1 MTAMAA
7 EMAPYDLVA
16 IAAHPDDAELG
27 CGGALVQAAAAGA
40 RVAVID
46 LTRGERASRGI
57 PALRQA
63 EREAASAI
71 LGLAGRFDLHL
82 PDTAVVAL
90 PGQRERLAVLLRRL
104 RPKILLAPYWEDRHP
119 DHAAAGRLAREASF
133 AAGLRDAEGTA
144 PFRPERVFHYMLHH
158 PFEPSFVLDIS
169 AQWERKQ
176 AAIRAYASQ
185 FGDTQGPATALSGTS
200 FLRMVEARAIHYGAM
215 AGFAYGEPF
224 GVPGPLAVTAIPGL
238 ATPHRGPGELPPY
251 AMY

>member
-90 PGQRERLAVLLRRL
+90 PGQRERLAALLRRL
-104 RPKILLAPYWEDRHP
+104 RPCSSLLLCCAKAQPR
-119 DHAAAGRLAREASF
+119 
-133 AAGLRDAEGTA
+133 
-144 PFRPERVFHYMLHH
+144 RPCHTMQ
-158 PFEPSFVLDIS
+158 S
-169 AQWERKQ
+169 K
-176 AAIRAYASQ
+176 
-185 FGDTQGPATALSGTS
+185 
-200 FLRMVEARAIHYGAM
+200 MV
-215 AGFAYGEPF
+215 
-224 GVPGPLAVTAIPGL
+224 L
-238 ATPHRGPGELPPY
+238 ATRQELISK
-251 AMY
+251 AR